1 MMMKNMGILPMD
13 YNFFDHMATTRGLI
27 SFILF
32 WMWYGNT
39 TLILIA
45 GMMGINPSLYEAAEI
60 DGANGGQMFF
70 KITLP
75 LLKPILLY
83 TLVTSAVGGIQ
94 MYDIPSLFNVNGSSM
109 SGGPNDS
116 TTTMSMYIMRLYS
129 TDVGRAAAI
138 SVMMFIITLIISILL
153 FVSMGDK
160 DEKVLAKQRRQKER
174 EYRKQQKALKGGN

>member
-1 MMMKNMGILPMD
+1 
-13 YNFFDHMATTRGLI
+13 MA
-27 SFILF
+27 
-32 WMWYGNT
+32 
-39 TLILIA
+39 
-45 GMMGINPSLYEAAEI
+45 PPCPV
-60 DGANGGQMFF
+60 D
-70 KITLP
+70 
-75 LLKPILLY
+75 
-83 TLVTSAVGGIQ
+83 
-94 MYDIPSLFNVNGSSM
+94 
-109 SGGPNDS
+109 PNDS